1 MRAMKT
7 IVLMCLC
14 GVASVA
20 PAKDSLKARLK
31 AHAEQ
36 AVMAM
41 LPTNAVNEA
50 AGFFGP
56 VTKKYLPEVPSR
68 IQVGDEQVLRRR
80 AVPAEGEGGVRGG
93 EGDEDSR
100 EVRREEGG
108 VSRDV

>member
-56 VTKKYLPEVPSR
+56 VTKKYLPVFEKFQAEYKSASNKFSV
-68 IQVGDEQVLRRR
+68 VEQ
-80 AVPAEGEGGVRGG
+80 
-93 EGDEDSR
+93 
-100 EVRREEGG
+100 
-108 VSRDV
+108 

>member
-56 VTKKYLPEVPSR
+56 VTKKYLPVLSQRYSTRHDSFLCIPLRESQHSLLFR
-68 IQVGDEQVLRRR
+68 IYRFQSL
-80 AVPAEGEGGVRGG
+80 
-93 EGDEDSR
+93 
-100 EVRREEGG
+100 
-108 VSRDV
+108 